1 MNAFQT
7 SHLKR
12 SLPVPSG
19 VIVCLLMF
27 MHSSPAALAANW
39 SRLLDEF
46 AGTSKA
52 AKGTA
57 DLTED
62 AVKIA
67 RRSSAATEAAAREA
81 RHLGVD
87 AANKPLL
94 RQALTKT
101 LRQQGGDPAVLRF
114 VDDLADAEV
123 DVAVVFLRGGRRLKE
138 TVPDIAARARITQQ
152 GGASALAS
160 LGLRDS
166 VLAED
171 FLKLDALAMAGKV
184 PTQIAGK
191 STLARLG
198 ELFSDGS
205 DRFATFYSNY
215 IRGNEGKWVGGGAL
229 TWWLTDPDSFQD
241 TAGKL
246 TEAGFQKA
254 SELGGEVLA
263 AALRGIADGGKE
275 AGKKIVTATAEG
287 FLAGPYAW
295 AAWLALLVFLYL
307 AGLALPITRHIFL
320 KPVKALFRPR
330 A

>member
-7 SHLKR
+7 YHQKR
-12 SLPVPSG
+12 CFPLASG
-19 VIVCLLMF
+19 VLFCLLMF
-27 MHSSPAALAANW
+27 MHSSPAAQAANW
-39 SRLLDEF
+39 ARLLDEF

-52 AKGTA
+52 AKGTVESA
-57 DLTED
+57 ED
-62 AVKIA
+62 TSKIA
-67 RRSSAATEAAAREA
+67 RRSSTATEAVAREA
-81 RHLGVD
+81 RYMGVD

-114 VDDLADAEV
+114 VDDLADADV
-123 DVAVVFLRGGRRLKE
+123 DIAVVFLRGGRRLKE
-138 TVPDIAARARITQQ
+138 TVPDIAARAHITQQ
-152 GGASALAS
+152 GGSSALAS

-184 PTQIAGK
+184 PAQIAGK
-191 STLARLG
+191 STLSRLG

-229 TWWLTDPDSFQD
+229 AWWLTDPDSFQD

-263 AALRGIADGGKE
+263 AALRGIAEGGKE
-275 AGKKIVTATAEG
+275 AGEKMVTAAAEG

-307 AGLALPITRHIFL
+307 AGLALPITRRFFL
-320 KPVKALFRPR
+320 KPVKALFRPH